1 MKWAFA
7 LLLLLAPAAQ
17 AETIILAST
26 TSVENAGL
34 LARILPG
41 FTARSGIIV
50 HVLAQG
56 SGQALAT
63 AARGDADLVLVHDPE
78 AEAEFMASGHGL
90 RRVEIAWND
99 FLLVGPAADPAGLKG
114 TTDAVAALA
123 KVAATASPFISRG
136 DRSGTDALEKR
147 LWREAAIQPAGRP
160 WYKEIGGGMGAALN
174 MAAAI
179 DAITLT
185 DRGTWLAFGNR
196 RSMVELT
203 SGDPRLINRY
213 RVIELNPARH
223 PTAHLAAAHA
233 LAEYLASPE
242 GQTAIAAVTI
252 EGEAL
257 FRPGVRVVVI
267 GQ

>member
-90 RRVEIAWND
+90 RRIEIIPGD
-99 FLLVGPAADPAGLKG
+99 FK
-114 TTDAVAALA
+114 
-123 KVAATASPFISRG
+123 
-136 DRSGTDALEKR
+136 DRR
-147 LWREAAIQPAGRP
+147 
-160 WYKEIGGGMGAALN
+160 
-174 MAAAI
+174 
-179 DAITLT
+179 
-185 DRGTWLAFGNR
+185 
-196 RSMVELT
+196 
-203 SGDPRLINRY
+203 
-213 RVIELNPARH
+213 
-223 PTAHLAAAHA
+223 AH
-233 LAEYLASPE
+233 
-242 GQTAIAAVTI
+242 V
-252 EGEAL
+252 
-257 FRPGVRVVVI
+257 
-267 GQ
+267 